1 MGGPN
6 PFLDIA
12 RQGRNQWWRYVAG
25 VVFIFACWTGGQVV
39 TDLPRVLNQA
49 DPARADPLQLTLL
62 LLSFAP
68 AVAGVWI
75 VVRFVHGRPFRTLI
89 TPYERVEWKRI
100 ALGFGVWF
108 AIAAVT
114 GVVEA
119 VLYPGRYQ
127 LNPEP
132 LSVLPFLLVAAWLIP
147 VQAGAEEL
155 FYRGYLLQGLGLL
168 FRQPLLLAMLNGVLF
183 ALPHSSN
190 PEVSGDF
197 AKVLLIY
204 LLAGFFW
211 SLITLRSGTLELAIG
226 AHTAN
231 NLFTAVVANYQTS
244 VLPSRPFFVI
254 NVIDANYQ
262 LVTLVAGMGLFYLFL
277 ARAGMRGRTVSDSR

>member
-1 MGGPN
+1 MASLN
-6 PFLDIA
+6 PFLEIA
-12 RQGRNQWWRYVAG
+12 RQGRNEWWRYVVG
-25 VVFIFACWTGGQVV
+25 VAVIFVFWTVGQVV
-39 TDLPRVLNQA
+39 IALPLVLQQP
-49 DPARADPLQLTLL
+49 DPTRADLVLLALL
-62 LLSFAP
+62 LLSFVP
-68 AVAGVWI
+68 GLVAVAV
-75 VVRFVHGRPFRTLI
+75 VVRFLHGRPFRTLI
-89 TPYERVEWKRI
+89 TPYQQVEWRRI
-100 ALGFGVWF
+100 ALGFAVWF
-108 AIAAVT
+108 AIAAVI

-127 LNPEP
+127 PNPQP
-132 LSVLPFLLVAAWLIP
+132 LSVLPFLLVAALLIP

-168 FRQPLLLAMLNGVLF
+168 FRQPLLLAVVNGVLF
-183 ALPHSSN
+183 ALPHASN

-244 VLPSRPFFVI
+244 VLPSRSFFVI
-254 NVIDANYQ
+254 DLIDANYQ
-262 LVTLVAGMGLFYLFL
+262 LVTLVVGMGIFYLFL
-277 ARAGMRGRTVSDSR
+277 ARRKPSQ

>member
-1 MGGPN
+1 MANAN
-6 PFLDIA
+6 PFLDTA
-12 RQGRNQWWRYVAG
+12 RQGRNEWWRYVAG

-39 TDLPRVLNQA
+39 IALPLVLNQA

-62 LLSFAP
+62 LLSFTP

-89 TPYERVEWKRI
+89 TPYERVDWRRI

-108 AIAAVT
+108 AIAAVI

-132 LSVLPFLLVAAWLIP
+132 LSVLPFLLVGALLIP

-155 FYRGYLLQGLGLL
+155 VYRGYLLQGLGLL
-168 FRQPLLLAMLNGVLF
+168 TRQPLLLAFVNGLLF
-183 ALPHSSN
+183 ALPHAAN
-190 PEVSGDF
+190 PETAASF
-197 AKVLLIY
+197 AKILLLY
-204 LLAGFFW
+204 FLAGFFW
-211 SLITLRSGTLELAIG
+211 TLITLRSGTLELAIG

-231 NLFTAVVANYQTS
+231 NFFTAVVANYETTAI
-244 VLPSRPFFVI
+244 PSRSFFTVT
-254 NVIDANYQ
+254 VIDADYQ
-262 LVTLVAGMGLFYLFL
+262 LLTLLVGMVLFYLFV
-277 ARAGMRGRTVSDSR
+277 ARTGMDGTAEPVSR